1 MYKFITHAYIVY
13 RWFLDQ
19 KHLGIT
25 EPENGEL
32 IKYVHYITS
41 VMILLLENKGDRTKE
56 KGKKREK
63 K

>member
-1 MYKFITHAYIVY
+1 
-13 RWFLDQ
+13 
-19 KHLGIT
+19 
-25 EPENGEL
+25 
-32 IKYVHYITS
+32 VHYITS